1 MSDFSVIKIQCN
13 TGSGAAGEG
22 SGSATWSDFL
32 FGGSAGA
39 NELRFCASGAGGA
52 STASA
57 SWPYYTLPGSTGQ
70 VPEAWIFS
78 ADTTGLKC
86 TTYDGTASHYLQFRF
101 SWDNTGTFASAPSF
115 TLYSDTSHAAAS
127 PGTQPGAQSGSPIV
141 NGHATDTTSTSY
153 MKANAYGYG
162 YSGGQ
167 QTPSANAGG
176 TLSVTVGTA
185 GSVSPATGAWL
196 STWQSLQSST
206 QYITDAVIPNATTA
220 GLWYVVLAL
229 YSGPNMATSA
239 GMLPVLT
246 LSYTYV

>member
-1 MSDFSVIKIQCN
+1 MSDFTTIKIQGN
-13 TGSGAAGEG
+13 TGSSDA
-22 SGSATWSDFL
+22 SPTWSDFL

-52 STASA
+52 STS
-57 SWPYYTLPGSTGQ
+57 SSTWPYYTLPGSTGV

-78 ADTTGLKC
+78 ADTTGSKV
-86 TTYDGTASHYLQFRF
+86 TTYDGTSSHYNQLRF

-141 NGHATDTTSTSY
+141 NGHATDTSSTSY

-162 YSGGQ
+162 VDTGGTQ

-196 STWQSLQSST
+196 STWQSLQSAT
-206 QYITDAVIPNATTA
+206 QYITDAVIPKATTA
-220 GLWYVVLAL
+220 GYYYIALAL